1 MPQPNRRVVALILAV
16 ASLASAACRK
26 KPEAAPAPAPAP
38 SQPAPSSGGTSQP
51 APTTPPPAAPS
62 GPSASALA
70 EARATLDAVVY
81 FEYDQDG
88 LTDMARGVLDAK
100 LAVLM
105 ANTEVQIRVTGH
117 ADDRGSDEYNLAL
130 GQRRAATVKRYFIDR
145 GIADSRIA
153 LVSMGEEQPEC
164 TSGEESCWQKNRRAT
179 FTVTSGSIT
188 NVPRR

>member
-1 MPQPNRRVVALILAV
+1 MPQSNRRVAALLLTVACLAP
-16 ASLASAACRK
+16 AACRK

-38 SQPAPSSGGTSQP
+38 SQPAPTTGGTSQP

-88 LTDMARGVLDAK
+88 VTDLARGVLNAK
-100 LAVLM
+100 LAVLL

-130 GQRRAATVKRYFIDR
+130 GQRRAATVKRYFVDR
-145 GIADSRIA
+145 GVADSRIA

-164 TSGEESCWQKNRRAT
+164 TSGEESCWQNNRRAT
-179 FTVTSGSIT
+179 FSVTGGSIT